1 MHLFLFGIFFIK
13 SYSLCNSSLL
23 FMDIQKQRCR
33 VFLEVI
39 TSTDRTSVSS
49 LYPFFIYFHIF
60 LYIYIYIYILV
71 TKINSSM
78 DDGN

>member
-49 LYPFFIYFHIF
+49 LYPFFYIFPYFP
-60 LYIYIYIYILV
+60 IYIYIYILV